1 MNFYLRNKLI
11 ITDYTKEM
19 LEYCNE
25 NLSFD
30 NPDYIKKE
38 AMGKWT
44 GNTPRKMV
52 LFEQRPDTLILPF
65 GVAMQ
70 VYKTFKD
77 KISFI
82 KPIFAT
88 IRERE
93 YKSSI
98 KTYEYQEKGIQA
110 ILRHKNGILVAPCGS
125 GKTQMGLEAIARIG
139 GKALWITHTKDLLN
153 QSLERA
159 RGLFDI
165 RPTEFGT
172 ITDGK
177 INIGNT
183 ITFSTVQ
190 TLANIDLKEKEL
202 MDEWDVIVVDECHKA
217 VGSPTQMMMF
227 YKVLSQLSARY
238 KIGLTATPYR
248 ADGLQKCMFA
258 ILGDIVYEVPKSA
271 VKDTTCKV
279 KVEFVDTEFAPDI
292 DVITAGDGTLVYA
305 SLVDSIIKDQKRNEK
320 IIQRIQGIDGATML
334 LSDRIE
340 HLNLLYNALPD
351 ADKAKCVVIS
361 GQGQTKKAKDER
373 KKALKMLDK
382 GEITYIFATYKL
394 AKEGLDVPNLRYV
407 VFATPQKDKTTVIQS
422 AGRVGRKAEG
432 KEFGTVIDFCDNFG
446 MLRGYERKRKGYYKA
461 LGYNF

>member
-19 LEYCNE
+19 LDFCNQH
-25 NLSFD
+25 LSFD

-98 KTYEYQEKGIQA
+98 KTYEYQERGIQA

-190 TLANIDLKEKEL
+190 TLANIDIKEKEL
-202 MDEWDVIVVDECHKA
+202 IDEWDVIVVDECHKA

-227 YKVLSQLSARY
+227 YKVLSQLSARF

-258 ILGDIVYEVPKSA
+258 ILGDIVYEIPKSA

-279 KVEFVDTEFAPDI
+279 KVEFVDTEFSPDI

-305 SLVDSIIKDQKRNEK
+305 SLVDSIIKDQKRNQK
-320 IIQRIQGIDGATML
+320 IIDRVKGIDGATML

-382 GEITYIFATYKL
+382 GEIKYIFATYKL

-432 KEFGTVIDFCDNFG
+432 KEFGIVIDFCDNFG

-461 LGYNF
+461 LGYDF

>member
-19 LEYCNE
+19 LEYCNQH
-25 NLSFD
+25 LSFD

-70 VYKTFKD
+70 VYKAFKD

-98 KTYEYQEKGIQA
+98 KTYEYQERGIQA

-165 RPTEFGT
+165 KPNEFGT

-202 MDEWDVIVVDECHKA
+202 IDEWDIIVVDECHKA

-227 YKVLSQLSARY
+227 YKVLSQLAARY

-305 SLVDSIIKDQKRNEK
+305 SLVDNIIKDQKRNEK
-320 IIQRIQGIDGATML
+320 IIERIQGIDGATML

-382 GEITYIFATYKL
+382 GEIKYIFATYKL

-422 AGRVGRKAEG
+422 AGRVGRKAED

-446 MLRGYERKRKGYYKA
+446 MLRGYEKKRKGYYKS
-461 LGYNF
+461 LGYEF